1 VNVSRSM
8 KLSRRHLLAGLVLT
22 LFLCPAVAAQTE
34 GPPNMGIA
42 PKQSGDVGRLDA
54 RVVDEGGNPVAGA
67 YVLLRSVL
75 SDRVCESWNWTD
87 AGGVSVNPPIHIGEI
102 SVRVKAKGYRE
113 LKLPL
118 RPDQLAQPVVLR
130 LTRK

>member
-1 VNVSRSM
+1 MGDSRNIY
-8 KLSRRHLLAGLVLT
+8 LGGRHLLAGLVLA
-22 LFLCPAVAAQTE
+22 LFVCPAVAAQTE

-42 PKQSGDVGRLDA
+42 PKQAGDVGRLDA
-54 RVVDEGGNPVAGA
+54 RVSDEGGNPVAGA

-87 AGGVSVNPPIHIGEI
+87 AAGVSVNPPIHIGEI
-102 SVRVKAKGYRE
+102 SVRVKVKGYRE
-113 LKLPL
+113 LKVPL
-118 RPDQLAQPVVLR
+118 RPEQLAQPVVLR